1 MAKAQAQMRA
11 GVKRSQKPET
21 LGHIVSATGSPIL
34 AYKKLANT
42 TSLAFFSQSVDG

>member
-21 LGHIVSATGSPIL
+21 LGHIVSANGSPIM
-34 AYKKLANT
+34 AYKKISEHNIPRILFAI
-42 TSLAFFSQSVDG
+42 S